1 MDQPTILWITIA
13 VVAILVVAIGAFA
26 LSQRRRQHLREHF
39 GPEYQRLLSEQG
51 DRGRAERILSQ
62 REERVKKLD
71 IRPLPDTAREQFL
84 LGWREVQTR
93 FVDDPRGAV
102 GDADELI
109 GRAMEARGYP
119 VGDFEQQAADVSV
132 EHPQLV
138 IDYRMA
144 HEIARRQKDV
154 TTEDLRQAMV
164 RYRSLFAELVG
175 DTPTSEE
182 SADERQEMKR

>member
-1 MDQPTILWITIA
+1 MDQPTILLITIA
-13 VVAILVVAIGAFA
+13 VVAILVVAIGAYA
-26 LSQRRRQHLREHF
+26 VSQRRRQHLREHF

-84 LGWREVQTR
+84 QGWRKVQTR

-102 GDADELI
+102 GDADDLI
-109 GRAMEARGYP
+109 GQAMEARGYP
-119 VGDFEQQAADVSV
+119 VGDFEQRAADVSV

-138 IDYRMA
+138 IDYRTA

-175 DTPTSEE
+175 EAPATEE
-182 SADERQEMKR
+182 SAEEREEMKR

>member
-1 MDQPTILWITIA
+1 MDQPTILWITVA
-13 VVAILVVAIGAFA
+13 VVVLVVAIAAFA
-26 LSQRRRQHLREHF
+26 LNQRRRQHLREHF

-51 DRGRAERILSQ
+51 DRGRTERILSQ

-71 IRPLPDTAREQFL
+71 LRPLPDTAREQFL
-84 LGWREVQTR
+84 LGWRKVQTR
-93 FVDDPRGAV
+93 FVDDPGGAV
-102 GDADELI
+102 SDADDLI
-109 GRAMEARGYP
+109 GQAMEARGYP
-119 VGDFEQQAADVSV
+119 VGDFEQRAADVSV

-138 IDYRMA
+138 IDYRTA

-175 DTPTSEE
+175 DAPASEE
-182 SADERQEMKR
+182 PADEREEMKR

>member
-1 MDQPTILWITIA
+1 MDQQTILWITIA
-13 VVAILVVAIGAFA
+13 VVAIIVVAIGVFV
-26 LSQRRRQHLREHF
+26 LSQRRRQQLREHF

-71 IRPLPDTAREQFL
+71 IRPLPDTAREEFL
-84 LGWREVQTR
+84 SGWRKVQTR

-102 GDADELI
+102 TDADDLI
-109 GRAMEARGYP
+109 GQAMEARGYP
-119 VGDFEQQAADVSV
+119 VGDFEQRAADVSV
-132 EHPQLV
+132 EHPQPV
-138 IDYRMA
+138 IDYRIA
-144 HEIARRQKDV
+144 HEIARQKDV

-175 DTPTSEE
+175 DAPASEE
-182 SADERQEMKR
+182 PADEREEMKR

>member
-1 MDQPTILWITIA
+1 MDQFTIFLITTV
-13 VVAILVVAIGAFA
+13 VVAILVVALGAFA

-51 DRGRAERILSQ
+51 DRGQTERILSQ

-71 IRPLPDTAREQFL
+71 IRPLPDTARQQFL
-84 LGWREVQTR
+84 LGWRKVQTR
-93 FVDDPRGAV
+93 FVDDPPGAV
-102 GDADELI
+102 GDADDLI
-109 GRAMEARGYP
+109 GQAMQARGYP
-119 VGDFEQQAADVSV
+119 VGDFEQRAADVSV

-138 IDYRMA
+138 IDYRTA

-175 DTPTSEE
+175 DAPASEE
-182 SADERQEMKR
+182 PADEREEMKR